1 MRLKP
6 ATAAWE
12 VQLLPLGYVDPPPLT
27 ERFLKMKEDHKFLE
41 SFSLHDFVIA
51 EKSEARVAAAADM
64 GCPDLQRKR
73 ILKNGGIWT

>member
-1 MRLKP
+1 MRLK
-6 ATAAWE
+6 ARTAGWE
-12 VQLLPLGYVDPPPLT
+12 VQILPLCYAAPPPT
-27 ERFLKMKEDHKFLE
+27 ERFLKMKEGHKFLE

-51 EKSEARVAAAADM
+51 EKSEARVAVAADR

>member
-6 ATAAWE
+6 LTAGWE
-12 VQLLPLGYVDPPPLT
+12 VQILPLCYADPPPLP
-27 ERFLKMKEDHKFLE
+27 ERFLKMKEGHKFLE

-51 EKSEARVAAAADM
+51 EKSEAIVAAAADR